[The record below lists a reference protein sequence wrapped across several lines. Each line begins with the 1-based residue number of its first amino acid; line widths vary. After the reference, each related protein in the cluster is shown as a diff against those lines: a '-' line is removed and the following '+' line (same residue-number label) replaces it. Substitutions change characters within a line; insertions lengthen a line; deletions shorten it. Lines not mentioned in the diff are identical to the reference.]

1 MWSVPFSFVPST
13 SEAPFW
19 SGSQCLVLWNT
30 AEHGSYKALKHSN
43 DSQNRRSWLR
53 AINAPEMVIISK
65 QWHAT
70 TSNSLRLARTM
81 SWQGRILDPSEHRK
95 RERDIRTFVHVTHI
109 WYMICYLYYI
119 QKGSV
124 FCAFYC
130 SKLHKASY
138 APPERMELCT
148 GKAVRQVQKSRNTVW
163 RWEKRTNCIMNLQ
176 IRHI

>member
-43 DSQNRRSWLR
+43 DSQIEEVDYGPSMHLR
-53 AINAPEMVIISK
+53 WWSSPSSGMRPPQILYN
-65 QWHAT
+65 
-70 TSNSLRLARTM
+70 
-81 SWQGRILDPSEHRK
+81 WQGQWVEKGAFLIHRSIERE

-109 WYMICYLYYI
+109 WYTICYLYYI

-138 APPERMELCT
+138 APPGRMELCT

-163 RWEKRTNCIMNLQ
+163 R
-176 IRHI
+176 